1 MKKFLKIIALVAV
14 FNMAIKNVEAAKIF
28 SAKSAITG
36 KELKVSNSSII
47 GEGIE
52 IDYTLKKD
60 MVVLKIKNKSDQLL
74 TIDWNIAKY
83 IGLDG
88 KEFRAYDFKQK
99 DRGWFESLTPAGIRP
114 GDSYEGYVVPSSN
127 LGSISG
133 KGVTGGVIYI
143 NKYLFEK
150 NSKEMEMKKRDYAEL
165 VIPIMAGNPHSGVSE
180 DIIIYLVEDETAKI
194 VIVEEKSLKSE
205 KKLEVVN
212 KSEIKNETEVE
223 L

>member
-1 MKKFLKIIALVAV
+1 
-14 FNMAIKNVEAAKIF
+14 
-28 SAKSAITG
+28 
-36 KELKVSNSSII
+36 
-47 GEGIE
+47 
-52 IDYTLKKD
+52 
-60 MVVLKIKNKSDQLL
+60 KNKSDQLL

-143 NKYLFEK
+143 NKDLFEK

-165 VIPIMAGNPHSGVSE
+165 VIPIMAGNPNFGVSE

-194 VIVEEKSLKSE
+194 VVELVKVEKENKNLEEKIKAKDQLLIFLQEQEMLKKQLAE
-205 KKLEVVN
+205 KEAQIQKLIQN
-212 KSEIKNETEVE
+212 N
-223 L
+223 